1 MTNIGY
7 KFKQHPIS
15 DAERLWLKEVPE
27 SGHFDPK
34 VAKAKLWGRL
44 PAGFDPATID
54 ERLYRNG
61 QLQPIGLWHVGPNHQ
76 VFKTIDVVVPHIRD
90 LILKMP
96 GIEKINMEE
105 IASATGL
112 SQGDVASAFH
122 MLGRLGHF
130 YSSASGPNDSN
141 KLTSITLS
149 DDNAYDDYLNYKNI
163 EDLLER
169 YYLARTPGEDM
180 ERKWLSSS
188 PSSLAKFFTAWDESA
203 GGMAGRMRTK
213 PDSAFVLM
221 AIDSSKPELEDV
233 YTAIKEVCEEFGI
246 TAYRADEIEHQ
257 DRITDLVLNEIRTS
271 EFLIADLSLERPNV
285 YYEVGY
291 AHAIKK
297 KPILYRRSGTRLHF
311 DLSVHNV
318 PEYRNVTEL
327 RKLMRRR
334 LEAILGRKAKEGPN
348 KPTEP
353 TS

>member
-1 MTNIGY
+1 MTNARY
-7 KFKQHPIS
+7 KFKQHLIS
-15 DAERLWLKEVPE
+15 DAERLWLKEASE
-27 SGHFDPK
+27 SEHFDPK
-34 VAKAKLWGRL
+34 VGKAKLWGKL
-44 PAGFDPATID
+44 PAGFDPAKID
-54 ERLYRNG
+54 KRLYANG
-61 QLQPIGLWHVGPNHQ
+61 RLQPIGLWHIAPNHQ

-90 LILKMP
+90 LILKKP
-96 GIEKINMEE
+96 GIENINVKE

-112 SQGDVASAFH
+112 SQDDVASAFY

-130 YSSASGPNDSN
+130 YSSWSSGAN
-141 KLTSITLS
+141 KFTSFTLS
-149 DDNAYDDYLNYKNI
+149 DDKAYDNYLNYKNI
-163 EDLLER
+163 EDLLEE
-169 YYLARTPGEDM
+169 YYLAYTPGKDM
-180 ERKWLSSS
+180 ARRLFSSS
-188 PSSLAKFFTAWDESA
+188 PDSLAKFFTAWDESGGGTA
-203 GGMAGRMRTK
+203 GGMPTK
-213 PDSAFVLM
+213 PDTAFVLM

-233 YTAIKEVCEEFGI
+233 YTSIKEVCEEFGI

-318 PEYRNVTEL
+318 PEYKNITEL
-327 RKLMRRR
+327 RKLLRKR
-334 LEAILGRKAKEGPN
+334 LEAILGRKAKKGPN